1 MGNTASSSNDTNGAD
16 QANTTNTPMM
26 LTLSTPQL
34 PDDAQ
39 YLLQQFPKA
48 VCENNIDDTVC
59 IVSFEVVTL
68 FLLRGRHP
76 SRLAISVSNLAI
88 PTTIQLH
95 DTRVPELRLPSQS
108 RIVFVPES
116 FCSQTERRRALAL
129 YLAGLDETNG
139 DSNSNNQSPPSLLP
153 SLQATWL
160 PQTNTNTTNDSFP
173 LNATQPIPFQND
185 LFEGHC
191 LMVIKPLP
199 PKQDPY
205 WHTRLFAQKKR
216 RIVWQIQGTFRQVPQ
231 GVLYAG
237 AELMQ
242 PMRLGLVTQG
252 VARLLLKL
260 VQRFHS
266 NVHFSFG
273 SDDELAHIVIP
284 AFTAMEKM
292 IVTPPFQEPPRLG
305 DPWDEAPE
313 SMQFRKETQSTG
325 SWNTTDT
332 YSMEFFSMYI
342 DLAQWK
348 LVQLPVSGDVALQT
362 FWGDSPV
369 NLCFYD
375 APPKDKHTARNKRYA
390 FGVQLKYLGADAVTE
405 QLQEEPEGDNDIF
418 RWSGSNRPK
427 VLVQSTQNNLKRRES
442 GVFIIDD
449 DSTEDAYFY
458 FDAEE
463 MTNDLSERDAA
474 KVHLPQHDE
483 IDLLA
488 QIDVVCPFWLEVCT
502 SRGGY
507 SKVFAIQTENE
518 PWALWPA
525 SACEDF
531 VRNNKWIRKQ
541 MEIHFS
547 PRISGNEWTRRA
559 LGIMLIYPKT
569 DLLNQLKAVK
579 SVQANTYGE
588 LFLQQNHKLASTTS
602 KERIEL
608 LTQGLIARAI
618 SDRHWI
624 EEWARVYPDR
634 IEFFHPDRSKAHFQI
649 SSITDV
655 KSLPI
660 EDSPNTPQFFF
671 LGINTPGRTV
681 YLMFRNEAQRDEWLQ
696 CLQSWARDDVSSDM
710 ISDNPAEEFMHKS
723 TMWRCKHRRLL
734 NCARFSFHQ
743 RLDAK
748 EDPVELVARV
758 LRLALAGDATRP
770 FLEAAALL
778 KDTTTN
784 HLTEE
789 KKLAFFLNLYH
800 VMISHAFLV
809 LGPPNWGLVWIN
821 YFNNVAYQVG
831 DDVFSLTE
839 LEHCIIRANMAAPSQ
854 FLSRFAIPKSD
865 YGRLALKVKDWRIN
879 FALNCGSLSNPE
891 SIILFNDKNLD
902 GQLDAACRLYLEC
915 VTAARTSRDLVVQLP
930 RICQWYRDDFGDTDE
945 DILKRIRKFL
955 PDGVRQA
962 IKTTSA
968 ELLVRFL
975 PYQFECR
982 PFVSYQD

>member
-1 MGNTASSSNDTNGAD
+1 MGNTSSSNDTNGA
-16 QANTTNTPMM
+16 AESNTKQTPKMW
-26 LTLSTPQL
+26 TLSTPQFS
-34 PDDAQ
+34 DDAQ
-39 YLLQQFPKA
+39 YLLQQFPNA
-48 VCENNIDDTVC
+48 VREDIDDTVC
-59 IVSFEVVTL
+59 IISFENGVTL
-68 FLLRGRHP
+68 FLVQGPHP
-76 SRLAISVSNLAI
+76 SRLAISVLSELTI
-88 PTTIQLH
+88 LSTTTIQLH
-95 DTRVPELRLPSQS
+95 DTRLPELRLPSQS
-108 RIVFVPES
+108 KIIFVPET
-116 FCSQTERRRALAL
+116 FCSQTERRRALAR
-129 YLAGLDETNG
+129 YLAGIDET
-139 DSNSNNQSPPSLLP
+139 SNNKSPPSLLP

-160 PQTNTNTTNDSFP
+160 PQTNTHTTNTAFP
-173 LNATQPIPFQND
+173 LNATQPIPFQNE
-185 LFEGHC
+185 LFDGHC

-199 PKQDPY
+199 PNQDPY

-237 AELMQ
+237 AELLQ

-266 NVHFSFG
+266 NVHYSFG
-273 SDDELAHIVIP
+273 TDDDEEMAHIVIP
-284 AFTAMEKM
+284 AFTAMEKW
-292 IVTPPFQEPPRLG
+292 IVTPPSQTPPRLG
-305 DPWDEAPE
+305 DMWEETPE

-375 APPKDKHTARNKRYA
+375 APPKEKHTARNKRYA
-390 FGVQLKYLGADAVTE
+390 FGVQLKYLGAVTE
-405 QLQEEPEGDNDIF
+405 PIQPEEEDNDIF
-418 RWSGSNRPK
+418 RWSGSTRPK
-427 VLVQSTQNNLKRRES
+427 VLVQSTQKNLKRRES
-442 GVFIIDD
+442 GVFTIDD
-449 DSTEDAYFY
+449 DSTEDAYYY

-463 MTNDLSERDAA
+463 MTNDISERDTAQ
-474 KVHLPQHDE
+474 VHLPQHDE
-483 IDLLA
+483 IGLLA
-488 QIDVVCPFWLEVCT
+488 QIDVACPFWLEVCT
-502 SRGGY
+502 SRSGY
-507 SKVFAIQTENE
+507 SKVFAIQTESE

-541 MEIHFS
+541 MESHFS
-547 PRISGNEWTRRA
+547 PRISGSEWTRRA
-559 LGIMLIYPKT
+559 LGLMLVNPKT

-579 SVQANTYGE
+579 SVQASTYGE
-588 LFLQQNHKLASTTS
+588 LFLQRNYKFAAITS
-602 KERIEL
+602 RERTEL
-608 LTQGLIARAI
+608 LTEGLIARAI

-634 IEFFHPDRSKAHFQI
+634 IEFFHPDRSKAHFQV
-649 SSITDV
+649 SSITGV
-655 KSLPI
+655 KSLPV
-660 EDSPNTPQFFF
+660 EDCPNALQFFF
-671 LGINTPGRTV
+671 LSIDTPGRTV
-681 YLMFRNEAQRDEWLQ
+681 YLMFRNEAQRDEWLR
-696 CLQSWARDDVSSDM
+696 CLQSCARDDVSSDM

-734 NCARFSFHQ
+734 NCARFSFHN
-743 RLDAK
+743 RLDVN

-758 LRLALAGDATRP
+758 LRLALAGDSTRT

-784 HLTEE
+784 NLTEE
-789 KKLAFFLNLYH
+789 RKLVFFLNLYH

-831 DDVFSLTE
+831 DDIFSLTE
-839 LEHCIIRANMAAPSQ
+839 LEHCIIRAKMSAPSQ

-865 YGRLALKVKDWRIN
+865 YGRLALNVKDWRIN

-891 SIILFNDKNLD
+891 SIIIFNEKDLD
-902 GQLDAACRLYLEC
+902 SQLDAASRLYLEC
-915 VTAARTSRDLVVQLP
+915 VTAARKSKDLVIHLP
-930 RICQWYRDDFGDTDE
+930 RICQWYRDDFGESDE
-945 DILKRIRKFL
+945 DLLKRIRECL
-955 PDGVRQA
+955 PESVRQA
-962 IKTTSA
+962 SKTTPV

>member
-1 MGNTASSSNDTNGAD
+1 MGNTSSSNDTNGAD
-16 QANTTNTPMM
+16 EDNKTPMM
-26 LTLSTPQL
+26 WTLSTPQL
-34 PDDAQ
+34 PEDAQ
-39 YLLQQFPKA
+39 YLLQKFPNA
-48 VCENNIDDTVC
+48 VREEIDDTACV
-59 IVSFEVVTL
+59 VFFEGVTF
-68 FLLRGRHP
+68 FLIRGPHP
-76 SRLAISVSNLAI
+76 SRLAISVSDPAI
-88 PTTIQLH
+88 QTTIQLH
-95 DTRVPELRLPSQS
+95 DTRLPELRLPSQS

-116 FCSQTERRRALAL
+116 FCSQTEGRRALAR
-129 YLAGLDETNG
+129 YLTGID
-139 DSNSNNQSPPSLLP
+139 DSTTTSNNSSSLLP
-153 SLQATWL
+153 SLQASWL
-160 PQTNTNTTNDSFP
+160 PQTNTHTTSTSFP
-173 LNATQPIPFQND
+173 LNATQPIPFQNE

-191 LMVIKPLP
+191 LMIIKPLP
-199 PKQDPY
+199 PNQDPY

-237 AELMQ
+237 AELLQ

-266 NVHFSFG
+266 NVHYSFG
-273 SDDELAHIVIP
+273 SSADDELAHIAIP

-292 IVTPPFQEPPRLG
+292 IVTPPSQEPPRLG
-305 DPWDEAPE
+305 DLWDETPE

-375 APPKDKHTARNKRYA
+375 ALPEEKHTARNKRYA

-405 QLQEEPEGDNDIF
+405 QIQEEPEGDNDIF

-442 GVFIIDD
+442 GVFTIDD
-449 DSTEDAYFY
+449 DNAEDAYFY

-463 MTNDLSERDAA
+463 MTHDLSERDTAL
-474 KVHLPQHDE
+474 VYLPQHDE
-483 IDLLA
+483 IGLLA
-488 QIDVVCPFWLEVCT
+488 QIDVACPFWLEVCT

-507 SKVFAIQTENE
+507 SKVFAIQRESE

-531 VRNNKWIRKQ
+531 VRNNKWVRKQ
-541 MEIHFS
+541 MESHFS
-547 PRISGNEWTRRA
+547 PRISGSEWTRRA
-559 LGIMLIYPKT
+559 LGLILVYPKT
-569 DLLNQLKAVK
+569 DLLNQLKALK
-579 SVQANTYGE
+579 SVQTNTSGK
-588 LFLQQNHKLASTTS
+588 LFLQQSHKLASTTS

-608 LTQGLIARAI
+608 LTEGLIARAI

-649 SSITDV
+649 SSITGV
-655 KSLPI
+655 KSLPM
-660 EDSPNTPQFFF
+660 EDCPNTPQFFF
-671 LGINTPGRTV
+671 LSIDTPGRTV

-696 CLQSWARDDVSSDM
+696 CLQSCARDDLSSDM

-734 NCARFSFHQ
+734 NCARFSFHS

-784 HLTEE
+784 NLTEE

-831 DDVFSLTE
+831 DDIFSLTE
-839 LEHCIIRANMAAPSQ
+839 LEHCIIRANMAVPSQ

-891 SIILFNDKNLD
+891 SIILFNDKDLD
-902 GQLDAACRLYLEC
+902 GQLNAACRLYLEC
-915 VTAARTSRDLVVQLP
+915 VTAARKSRDLVVQMP
-930 RICQWYRDDFGDTDE
+930 RICQWYRDDFGESDE
-945 DILKRIRKFL
+945 DLLKRIRKFL

-982 PFVSYQD
+982 PFASYQD